1 MGMRIQGGSYS
12 AAEQMQWQ
20 QRRQNFEALSQAISG
35 GNLSSANDAF
45 AKIKSQMPGGGA
57 NLSPDSFLGKIGAAL
72 QSGDLSTAQ
81 QLLASRQNQ
90 QGGQTAS
97 STSSSDAVTAA
108 NAAVAADA
116 ASAAGSMTAGH
127 GRHHHGGGGKSPAL
141 ELSQAIQS
149 GDTST
154 AQSSMQTI
162 VTDLQQLSSLANPT
176 GSASS
181 GSGYNS
187 VASSAASAAQKL
199 LQNPDF
205 QALQDAV
212 ANGDASG
219 MQTAWTNLISG
230 SAAQSSAA
238 TAAAT
243 SSTAQQQVAA

>member
-108 NAAVAADA
+108 NAAA
-116 ASAAGSMTAGH
+116 
-127 GRHHHGGGGKSPAL
+127 
-141 ELSQAIQS
+141 QS
-149 GDTST
+149 GGVVAITTNST
-154 AQSSMQTI
+154 
-162 VTDLQQLSSLANPT
+162 
-176 GSASS
+176 
-181 GSGYNS
+181 
-187 VASSAASAAQKL
+187 
-199 LQNPDF
+199 
-205 QALQDAV
+205 
-212 ANGDASG
+212 
-219 MQTAWTNLISG
+219 TAFTWTWSTT
-230 SAAQSSAA
+230 Q
-238 TAAAT
+238 
-243 SSTAQQQVAA
+243 SSTAWDVICMGPR